1 MTQVG
6 VSPKDAEKIPYGGYH
21 RREDLDVSAAER
33 VLTHAGPGSPM
44 GEYMRRSWQPV
55 CLSEELT
62 DVPKVV
68 QILHERLVAFR
79 DRSGQIGLLH
89 PHCSHRGTSLE
100 FGIVQQRGIRCGY
113 HGWLYDVDG
122 RILETPCEP
131 PESRIREMLFH
142 GAYPGFERD
151 GIVFG

>member
-1 MTQVG
+1 
-6 VSPKDAEKIPYGGYH
+6 
-21 RREDLDVSAAER
+21 
-33 VLTHAGPGSPM
+33 
-44 GEYMRRSWQPV
+44 MRRSWQPV

-62 DVPKVV
+62 DVSKVV

-79 DRSGQIGLLH
+79 DRSGQIGLLQ

-100 FGIVQQRGIRCGY
+100 FGIVQQRGIRCCY

-131 PESRIREMLFH
+131 PESRIRETLFH